1 MTQFHI
7 NLPSEKQESLSLL
20 TYKILLHSQGVKFT
34 TIDKERGLEGDLFD
48 TARAY

>member
-7 NLPSEKQESLSLL
+7 NLPSEKQGSLSLL

-34 TIDKERGLEGDLFD
+34 TIGKERGLEGDLFD